1 MARGRHAKGKRS
13 DTSPHSKKSARV
25 KIADCGVA
33 KQALSVPASC
43 VDCGC
48 IITDETRALNCE
60 KCEAVWKCSACIGI
74 RNATYEDLI
83 SDTGNELHWFCEP
96 CFTAAVQPPGD
107 NAIMQALQKITVQ
120 LSEIQGKLEA
130 KVDCSKVDTLEK
142 IVQDLD
148 ARVNDGYKG
157 VIQSVE
163 KSTSH
168 VATVVEMSKLDVSAV
183 QGCVEEVLQVQRV
196 QSLEEKQEEEEREKR
211 KKNIIVYGLP
221 EPTAAS
227 SDDRR
232 KEDLDRAEELL
243 HKVACDGVSVKHIA
257 RLGPPPTRPDDK
269 PRPVKL
275 DLMSAE
281 SRNKVLKSA
290 KNLRAAPDAL
300 WKAVFI
306 QQDLTPKEREAR
318 KVLVQ
323 QLKTRRIAGETDLI
337 LVNGKIVKKRTYEY

>member
-1 MARGRHAKGKRS
+1 MAKGRQAKGRRS
-13 DTSPHSKKSARV
+13 ETSPKKPIKVKLADSGAPKQVLSKPV
-25 KIADCGVA
+25 
-33 KQALSVPASC
+33 SC

-48 IITDETRALNCE
+48 TITDDTRALNCE
-60 KCEAVWKCSACIGI
+60 KCTTAWKCSACIGI

-83 SDTGNELHWFCEP
+83 SESGNELRWFCEP
-96 CFTAAVQPPGD
+96 CFTVVMQPQSD
-107 NAIMQALQKITVQ
+107 NDIMQTLQKLTLQ
-120 LSEIQGKLEA
+120 LSEIQEKLEA
-130 KVDCSKVDTLEK
+130 KVDCAKVDTLEK
-142 IVQDLD
+142 IVQGLD

-183 QGCVEEVLQVQRV
+183 QGCVEEVMQVQRV
-196 QSLEEKQEEEEREKR
+196 QSLEEKREAEEREKR
-211 KKNIIVYGLP
+211 KKNVIVYGLP
-221 EPTAAS
+221 EPTAAI

-243 HKVACDGVSVKHIA
+243 HKIACDDVSVKHIA

-275 DLMSAE
+275 DLMSME
-281 SRNKVLKSA
+281 SRNKVLKNA
-290 KNLRAAPDAL
+290 KNLRVAPETL
-300 WKAVFI
+300 WKTVFI
-306 QQDLTPKEREAR
+306 QQDFTPKEREVR

-323 QLKTRRIAGETDLI
+323 QLKTRRTAGETNLI
-337 LVNGKIVKKRTYEY
+337 LVNGNIVQKRTYEY